1 MNEKM
6 NRMEFLKS
14 LGFRGASLLA
24 VYCAASG
31 LSSCVNES
39 MDPTIPPGTGGT
51 TGGGTSGGGTANELS
66 LDLSSATYSKLNTV
80 GNYVIV
86 NSIVIARVSA
96 TAFAAVTQVC
106 SHEGKKKVY
115 YLNGEFYCP
124 EHGARFSTTGTGLN
138 SKGSKGLKTYPTALS
153 GTTLKVTLG

>member
-14 LGFRGASLLA
+14 LGLKGASLFA

-39 MDPTIPPGTGGT
+39 MDPTLPPGTDGN
-51 TGGGTSGGGTANELS
+51 ANELI
-66 LDLSSATYSKLNTV
+66 LDLTDPNYSKLNTV

-86 NSIVIARVSA
+86 SGIVIARVST

-106 SHEGKKKVY
+106 SHEGKRKVIY
-115 YLNGEFYCP
+115 RSGEFYCT
-124 EHGARFSTTGTGLN
+124 EHGARYDTQGTGLN
-138 SKGSKGLKTYPTALS
+138 SDGRKGLKSYQTVFS
-153 GTTLKVTLG
+153 GTTVKVIL

>member
-14 LGFRGASLLA
+14 LGLKGASLFA

-39 MDPTIPPGTGGT
+39 MDPTTPTGGT
-51 TGGGTSGGGTANELS
+51 GNELS
-66 LDLSSATYSKLNTV
+66 LDLTSAAYSKLNTT

-86 NSIVIARVSA
+86 SGIVIARVSA

-106 SHEGKKKVY
+106 SHEGRRQVVF
-115 YLNGEFYCP
+115 NAGEFYCAA
-124 EHGARFSTTGTGLN
+124 HGARFDTAGKGLN
-138 SKGSKGLKTYPTALS
+138 STGSRGLKTYATVLD
-153 GTTLKVTLG
+153 GTNLKVTT

>member
-14 LGFRGASLLA
+14 LGLKGASLFA

-39 MDPTIPPGTGGT
+39 MDPSTPTGGT
-51 TGGGTSGGGTANELS
+51 GNELV
-66 LDLSSATYSKLNTV
+66 LDLNSAAYSKLTTV

-86 NSIVIARVSA
+86 SGVVIARVSA

-106 SHEGKKKVY
+106 SHEGKRQVVF
-115 YLNGEFYCP
+115 NAGEFYCP
-124 EHGARFSTTGTGLN
+124 AHGARFDTAGKGLN
-138 SKGSKGLKTYPTALS
+138 STGSRGLKTYATTLD
-153 GTTLKVTLG
+153 GTTLKVAV

>member
-14 LGFRGASLLA
+14 LGLKGASLFA
-24 VYCAASG
+24 VYCAAAG

-39 MDPTIPPGTGGT
+39 MDPTNPTGGT
-51 TGGGTSGGGTANELS
+51 GDELL
-66 LDLSSATYSKLNTV
+66 LDLNSAAYTKLNTV

-86 NSIVIARVSA
+86 SGIVIARVSA

-106 SHEGKKKVY
+106 SHEGRRQVVF
-115 YLNGEFYCP
+115 NAGEFFCAA
-124 EHGARFSTTGTGLN
+124 HGARFDTAGKGLN
-138 SKGSKGLKTYPTALS
+138 STGSRGLKTYATLLE
-153 GTTLKVTLG
+153 GTTLKVTV

>member
-14 LGFRGASLLA
+14 LGLKGASLFA

-39 MDPTIPPGTGGT
+39 MDPTLPPGTGGN
-51 TGGGTSGGGTANELS
+51 ADELL

-80 GNYVIV
+80 GNYVVV
-86 NSIVIARVSA
+86 NSIVIARISA

-106 SHEGKKKVY
+106 SHEGKRKVY
-115 YLNGEFYCP
+115 FRSGEFYCP
-124 EHGARFSTTGTGLN
+124 EHGARFDTAGKGLN
-138 SKGSKGLKTYPTALS
+138 SDGSKGLRTYPTQLT
-153 GTTLKVTLG
+153 GTTLKVVL

>member
-14 LGFRGASLLA
+14 LGLKGASLFA

-31 LSSCVNES
+31 LSSCINES
-39 MDPTIPPGTGGT
+39 MDPTTTTGGT
-51 TGGGTSGGGTANELS
+51 GNELT
-66 LDLSSATYSKLNTV
+66 LDLTSATYSKLNTT

-86 NSIVIARVSA
+86 SGIVIARVSA

-106 SHEGKKKVY
+106 SHEGKRQVVF
-115 YLNGEFYCP
+115 NAGEFYCP
-124 EHGARFSTTGTGLN
+124 AHGARFDTAGKGLN
-138 SKGSKGLKTYPTALS
+138 STGSRGLKTYVTTLD
-153 GTTLKVTLG
+153 GTTLKVTV

>member
-14 LGFRGASLLA
+14 LGLKGASLFA

-39 MDPTIPPGTGGT
+39 MDPTNPTGV
-51 TGGGTSGGGTANELS
+51 TGNELI
-66 LDLSSATYSKLNTV
+66 LDLNSAAYTKLNTV
-80 GNYVIV
+80 GNYVV
-86 NSIVIARVSA
+86 VSGIVIARVSA

-106 SHEGKKKVY
+106 SHEGRRQVVF
-115 YLNGEFYCP
+115 NAGEFYCAA
-124 EHGARFSTTGTGLN
+124 HGARFDTAGKGLN
-138 SKGSKGLKTYPTALS
+138 STGSRGLKTYVTLLE
-153 GTTLKVTLG
+153 GTTLKVTV

>member
-14 LGFRGASLLA
+14 LGLKGASLFA

-39 MDPTIPPGTGGT
+39 MDPTLPRGTGGN
-51 TGGGTSGGGTANELS
+51 ANELT
-66 LDLSSATYSKLNTV
+66 LDLTDPNYSKLNTV

-86 NSIVIARVSA
+86 SGIVIARVST

-106 SHEGKKKVY
+106 SHEGKRKVIY
-115 YLNGEFYCP
+115 RSGEFYCT
-124 EHGARFSTTGTGLN
+124 EHGARYDTQGTGLN
-138 SKGSKGLKTYPTALS
+138 SDGRKGLKSYQTVFS
-153 GTTLKVTLG
+153 GATVKVIL

>member
-14 LGFRGASLLA
+14 LGLKGASLFA

-39 MDPTIPPGTGGT
+39 MDPTNPTGGT
-51 TGGGTSGGGTANELS
+51 GNELL
-66 LDLSSATYSKLNTV
+66 LDLNATAYTKLNTV
-80 GNYVIV
+80 GNYVV
-86 NSIVIARVSA
+86 VSGIVIARVST

-106 SHEGKKKVY
+106 SHEGKRQVVF
-115 YLNGEFYCP
+115 NSGEFYCP
-124 EHGARFSTTGTGLN
+124 AHGARFDTAGKGLN
-138 SKGSKGLKTYPTALS
+138 STGSKGLKTYATSLE
-153 GTTLKVTLG
+153 GTTLKVIV

>member
-14 LGFRGASLLA
+14 LGLKGASLFA

-39 MDPTIPPGTGGT
+39 MDPTNPTGG
-51 TGGGTSGGGTANELS
+51 SGNELI
-66 LDLSSATYSKLNTV
+66 LDLNSAAYSKLNTV

-86 NSIVIARVSA
+86 SGVVIARVSA

-106 SHEGKKKVY
+106 SHEGKRQVVF
-115 YLNGEFYCP
+115 NAGEFYCAA
-124 EHGARFSTTGTGLN
+124 HGARFDTAGKGLN
-138 SKGSKGLKTYPTALS
+138 STGSRGLKTYATVLD
-153 GTTLKVTLG
+153 GTNLKVTT

>member
-14 LGFRGASLLA
+14 LGLKGASLFA

-39 MDPTIPPGTGGT
+39 MDPTTTTGGT
-51 TGGGTSGGGTANELS
+51 GNELI
-66 LDLSSATYSKLNTV
+66 LDLNSAAYSKLNTV
-80 GNYVIV
+80 GNYVV
-86 NSIVIARVSA
+86 VSGVVIARVSA

-106 SHEGKKKVY
+106 SHEGKRQVVF
-115 YLNGEFYCP
+115 NAGEFYCAA
-124 EHGARFSTTGTGLN
+124 HGARFDTSGKGLN
-138 SKGSKGLKTYPTALS
+138 STGSRGLKTYVTTLD
-153 GTTLKVTLG
+153 GTTLKVTL

>member
-14 LGFRGASLLA
+14 LGLKGASLFA

-39 MDPTIPPGTGGT
+39 MDPTAPTGGT
-51 TGGGTSGGGTANELS
+51 GNELS
-66 LDLSSATYSKLNTV
+66 LDLNSAAYTKLNTV
-80 GNYVIV
+80 GNYVV
-86 NSIVIARVSA
+86 VSGIVIARVSA

-106 SHEGKKKVY
+106 SHEGRRQVVF
-115 YLNGEFYCP
+115 NAGEFYCAA
-124 EHGARFSTTGTGLN
+124 HGARFDTSGKGLN
-138 SKGSKGLKTYPTALS
+138 STGSRGLKTYATALQ
-153 GTTLKVTLG
+153 GTTLKVTL

>member
-14 LGFRGASLLA
+14 LGLKGASLFA

-39 MDPTIPPGTGGT
+39 MDPTTTTGGT
-51 TGGGTSGGGTANELS
+51 GNELV
-66 LDLSSATYSKLNTV
+66 LDLNSAAYSKLNTT

-86 NSIVIARVSA
+86 SGVVIARVSA

-106 SHEGKKKVY
+106 SHEGKRQVVF
-115 YLNGEFYCP
+115 NAGEFYCAA
-124 EHGARFSTTGTGLN
+124 HGARFDTAGKGLN
-138 SKGSKGLKTYPTALS
+138 STGSRGLKTYVTTLD
-153 GTTLKVTLG
+153 GTTLKVTV

>member
-14 LGFRGASLLA
+14 LGLKGASLFA

-39 MDPTIPPGTGGT
+39 MDPTNPTGV
-51 TGGGTSGGGTANELS
+51 TGNELI
-66 LDLSSATYSKLNTV
+66 LDLTLAAYTKLNTV

-86 NSIVIARVSA
+86 SGIVIARVS
-96 TAFAAVTQVC
+96 TSTFAAVTQVC
-106 SHEGKKKVY
+106 SHEGQRKVVY
-115 YLNGEFYCP
+115 NAGEFFCP
-124 EHGARFSTTGTGLN
+124 AHDARFNTAGKGLN
-138 SKGSKGLKTYPTALS
+138 ANGSRGLKTYVCLLE
-153 GTTLKVTLG
+153 GNILKVTV

>member
-14 LGFRGASLLA
+14 LGLKGASLFA
-24 VYCAASG
+24 VYCAAAG

-39 MDPTIPPGTGGT
+39 MDPTNPTGGT
-51 TGGGTSGGGTANELS
+51 GNELL
-66 LDLSSATYSKLNTV
+66 LDLNSAAYTKLNTV

-86 NSIVIARVSA
+86 SGIVIARVST

-106 SHEGKKKVY
+106 SHEGRRQVVF
-115 YLNGEFYCP
+115 NAGEFFCAA
-124 EHGARFSTTGTGLN
+124 HGARFDTAGKGLN
-138 SKGSKGLKTYPTALS
+138 SKGSRGLKTYATLLE
-153 GTTLKVTLG
+153 GTTLKVTL